1 MTVGELKE
9 MLKNTNDDLDV
20 ILLDS
25 DNDENAIINV
35 FEVNNSVDEEYKGFY
50 IKFSY

>member
-9 MLKNTNDDLDV
+9 VLKNVNDDLNI

-25 DNDENAIINV
+25 DNEENTIINV
-35 FEVNNSVDEEYKGFY
+35 FEINNSIIEGCKGLY